1 MVVLT
6 VGLQLALAQ
15 GELGSTRWLASLV
28 FSASEH

>member
-15 GELGSTRWLASLV
+15 GELGSTCWLASLV
-28 FSASEH
+28 FFGE